1 MAKIELPNKTIHGK
15 ERRDEVT
22 CFRVPKKLK
31 ADIRFKVQPIID
43 SIIEEY
49 EQKEKDSNDT
59 QK

>member
-1 MAKIELPNKTIHGK
+1 MAEQTLPNKTKQGK

-43 SIIEEY
+43 AIVEEH
-49 EQKEKDSNDT
+49 ERQERENDGA
-59 QK
+59 K

>member
-1 MAKIELPNKTIHGK
+1 M
-15 ERRDEVT
+15 T

-49 EQKEKDSNDT
+49 EQQEKEAASDAK
-59 QK
+59 K